1 MPERING
8 GQALVA
14 IGAIALIV
22 SLFLSWYEPGR
33 SAWTVFEVW
42 DVVLAAIGI
51 AALASIVRARRTD
64 GRDEHVVPERW
75 LPALAGAALVI
86 VVVSLINNPPTARGA
101 SPEVGAWLALGA
113 AVLLA
118 AGAILSR
125 ARISLVISLRSTEK
139 TSASP
144 TPPPPPPEPEPPG
157 ADFEAETQTQ
167 PLPPSSRP

>member
-33 SAWTVFEVW
+33 TAWTVFEVW

-51 AALASIVRARRTD
+51 AAIASLLPLRRTD
-64 GRDEHVVPERW
+64 VRDEHVMPERW
-75 LPALAGAALVI
+75 LPALAAAALAI
-86 VVVSLINNPPTARGA
+86 VVIQLINHPPAARGS
-101 SPEVGAWLALGA
+101 SPEAGAWIALA
-113 AVLLA
+113 AVLLMG

-125 ARISLVISLRSTEK
+125 AQISLVIKLRSGER
-139 TSASP
+139 SSPVP
-144 TPPPPPPEPEPPG
+144 TPPSAPAPEPPEE
-157 ADFEAETQTQ
+157 DFEDDTATQ
-167 PLPPSSRP
+167 PLPPSSRN